1 MLLLI
6 YLNIVSILCMYVLV
20 FKKKYIKKGIKQL
33 DISEETPDSSLIIV
47 ATLTMIIAI
56 IVIPL
61 YYGYLLFRKLF

>member
-6 YLNIVSILCMYVLV
+6 YLNIASILCWYEFV
-20 FKKKYIKKGIKQL
+20 FKKKNIKKDIKEL
-33 DISEETPDSSLIIV
+33 DISEETPDLTLLIA
-47 ATLTMIIAI
+47 ATLTMIISI